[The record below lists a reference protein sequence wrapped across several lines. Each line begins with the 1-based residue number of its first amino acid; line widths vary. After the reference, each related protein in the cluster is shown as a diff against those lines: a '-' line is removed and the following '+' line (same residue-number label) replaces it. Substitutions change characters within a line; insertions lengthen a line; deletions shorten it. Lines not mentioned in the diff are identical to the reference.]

1 MGMNV
6 VEEALDESQVELTVD
21 SVSNAS
27 HPAIARAVEE
37 ILRGQDGASAFSN
50 FVSHSSATS

>member
-1 MGMNV
+1 MGAYAPEV
-6 VEEALDESQVELTVD
+6 VTEPQVELSVD
-21 SVSNAS
+21 SVSKAS

-37 ILRGQDGASAFSN
+37 ILRGQSNETAFSN